1 MKTFWGIGLGIMAGL
16 TAHAGTCNVVVYVH
30 QGVTI
35 SAGMATL
42 ARLTAQ
48 SVFRE
53 IGVEVRWRTGD
64 VRNIAAD
71 RSCGAPIEVVIENA
85 PLNGKLASEVLAYAK
100 PFQKSGTSIHVF
112 LDRIRKG
119 GIESSESRALG
130 HVLAHE
136 IGHVLEGTAG
146 HSRDGVMKAHW
157 EGPDYL
163 RMEVHRFGFAPMD
176 AMLIHSAISDRPVGV
191 SADGVSADVIIA
203 PTQHGPR
210 TMAAN

>member
-30 QGVTI
+30 QGVAI

-42 ARLTAQ
+42 ARVTAQ

-53 IGVEVRWRTGD
+53 IGVEVLWRTGD

-71 RSCGAPIEVVIENA
+71 RSCGAPIEVAIENA
-85 PLNGKLASEVLAYAK
+85 PLNRKLPPDVLAYAK
-100 PFQKSGTSIHVF
+100 PFQESGTSIHVF

-119 GIESSESRALG
+119 GHENAEARLLG

-136 IGHVLEGTAG
+136 IGHVLEGIAR
-146 HSRDGVMKAHW
+146 HSSDGVMKAHW
-157 EGPDYL
+157 EGADYV
-163 RMEVHRFGFAPMD
+163 RMEAHRFGFAPMD
-176 AMLIHSAISDRPVGV
+176 AMLIHSAISDRPAAVR
-191 SADGVSADVIIA
+191 ADGVSADVIIA

-210 TMAAN
+210 TVAAN